1 MKFWRAL
8 LIFTLGCISVG
19 LSVTLGTDYL
29 QRHDPA
35 TARLRA
41 EMAEVLLEQQFE
53 QYAVEVVRAERL
65 LEDKAK
71 EQFRFILGF
80 NAELERGFA
89 SVEELLTDFSPEK
102 YLPVRGQEVLRT
114 ALTESRWQQSRWRE
128 NYQALLLGKQ
138 ELVGFRPADVIAH
151 LHMLDREVYA
161 LETIAELP
169 EFRAESREAYR
180 YARAQILSLLLHN
193 QMRLFS
199 ALNSIYTVRQICGWD
214 YNLPV
219 IANIPRDVRPGD
231 SLHLS
236 MQLAY
241 FSDNYGPDRAWVVIN
256 GDTLATKEN
265 GEVEYRGIAPADIA
279 RGIHIETLV
288 ANPLT
293 GEVRSTEL
301 RHLLDKE

>member
-19 LSVTLGTDYL
+19 LSVALGTDYL

-41 EMAEVLLEQQFE
+41 EMAEVLLGQQFE
-53 QYAVEVVRAERL
+53 QYAVEVVLAERL

-80 NAELERGFA
+80 NVELERGFA
-89 SVEELLTDFSPEK
+89 SVEELLTDFTPAK
-102 YLPVRGQEVLRT
+102 YSPVRGQEALRA
-114 ALTESRWQQSRWRE
+114 ALTESRWQQSQWRE
-128 NYQALLLGKQ
+128 NYQALLLEKQ
-138 ELVGFRPADVIAH
+138 ELIGVSPAEVIAH
-151 LHMLDREVYA
+151 LQMLDREVYA
-161 LETIAELP
+161 LETIAKLP

-199 ALNSIYTVRQICGWD
+199 ALNSIYTVRQICGWN
-214 YNLPV
+214 YHLPV
-219 IANIPRDVRPGD
+219 IANIPRGVRPGD

-241 FSDNYGPDRAWVVIN
+241 FSDDYGPDRAWVVIN
-256 GDTLATKEN
+256 GDTLTTSAS
-265 GEVEYRGIAPADIA
+265 GEVEYRGIAPADTA

-293 GEVRSTEL
+293 GEVNTSVITYPIN
-301 RHLLDKE
+301 